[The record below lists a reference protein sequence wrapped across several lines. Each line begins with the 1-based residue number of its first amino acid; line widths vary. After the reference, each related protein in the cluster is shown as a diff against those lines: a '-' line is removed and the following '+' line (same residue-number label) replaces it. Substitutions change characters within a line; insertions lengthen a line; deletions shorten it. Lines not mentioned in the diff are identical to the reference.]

1 MNNSLTLKGTKEI
14 VITAVFIAM
23 TFVATMCINIRLPIA
38 ANGGLIH
45 IGDIPVFI
53 AAVIFGRKTGMYAA
67 AFGMGLFDL
76 LSGWAVWAPFTFLI
90 CGAKGWVFG
99 AILDN
104 SFSMVKYVFAV
115 FVILIINVVG
125 YYIAEIIITGNI
137 LAPINSVWGNI
148 IQIIVSAII
157 TVPILTVIKK
167 YVGRI

>member
-1 MNNSLTLKGTKEI
+1 MNNAVTLKGTKET

-76 LSGWAVWAPFTFLI
+76 LSGWAVWAPFTFFI

-148 IQIIVSAII
+148 IQIVVSAII

-167 YVGRI
+167 YVGRK